1 MSHEMSVK
9 RSGAKSKSCPER
21 KKMEKDL
28 EELSEEEKEVP
39 EKKNSKLTDQDVLRL
54 YEEMEDNLEDYI
66 EYEASSDK
74 KTTPVV
80 SKKKFAKEDSKPSED
95 TSDYSPTFTRS
106 IRRRTVT
113 EKIEIEEEEV
123 KLKRNHKVPIESEE
137 GIFVPERKSKV
148 PAKKTSSKEDPIESD
163 EESGFDLESSDV
175 DDKPMKQ
182 LAPRKGA
189 VEESEDESTEES
201 DEESNEDTDEESEE
215 EPLEAYDGPPRIKN
229 FKTLNDYN
237 PELDEET
244 NGKMY
249 I

>member
-1 MSHEMSVK
+1 MSVK

-137 GIFVPERKSKV
+137 GIFVP
-148 PAKKTSSKEDPIESD
+148 
-163 EESGFDLESSDV
+163 
-175 DDKPMKQ
+175 
-182 LAPRKGA
+182 
-189 VEESEDESTEES
+189 
-201 DEESNEDTDEESEE
+201 
-215 EPLEAYDGPPRIKN
+215 
-229 FKTLNDYN
+229 
-237 PELDEET
+237 
-244 NGKMY
+244 
-249 I
+249 